1 MPDIALPDY
10 AYVPGET
17 PRHDEG
23 LFLPYHDSVQ
33 PNTTV
38 QKLPKT
44 LAWRAGLAFF
54 DQGFFWEAHEVLE
67 PVWMA
72 TPRNS
77 AEHQLVQ
84 GIIQLA
90 NAALKAKMNRPQ
102 AARRLCTKARDHL
115 RAARSAKGESIME
128 QTVTHW
134 FERVDSLERQ
144 LGDDMQ

>member
-17 PRHDEG
+17 PRHAEG
-23 LFLPYHDSVQ
+23 VFAPYHNSV
-33 PNTTV
+33 PPDIGV
-38 QKLPKT
+38 QELPST
-44 LAWRAGLAFF
+44 LAWRAGLIFF

-72 TPRNS
+72 TPRYS

-90 NAALKAKMNRPQ
+90 NAALKAKMNRPH
-102 AARRLCTKARDHL
+102 AAGRLCTKARDHL

-128 QTVTHW
+128 QDVSRW
-134 FERVDSLERQ
+134 FERVDSLERH
-144 LGDDMQ
+144 LEGDTH